1 MDYLYFELLYL
12 ILHIK
17 YVLKN
22 LPIFLRPE
30 GKLTKVKE
38 WQLKKKKKKGVATHE
53 PKASSKVDYWGT
65 YVDEMKDW
73 HFAFVYVT

>member
-1 MDYLYFELLYL
+1 MA
-12 ILHIK
+12 
-17 YVLKN
+17 
-22 LPIFLRPE
+22 
-30 GKLTKVKE
+30 T
-38 WQLKKKKKKGVATHE
+38 QKKKKGVATHE